1 MNQLN
6 VIEAL
11 LFYDTD
17 YNATDRDGNT
27 ALHHFVSHG
36 DKTAVARLLGYKD
49 FKVNARNRNGETALY
64 IACEKGLQD
73 IVGLLINSGANN
85 NSCGTRIAQIPK
97 SKILPDKHRSPF
109 YRRFNVV

>member
-27 ALHHFVSHG
+27 ALRHFVF
-36 DKTAVARLLGYKD
+36 ARLLGHKD
-49 FKVNARNRNGETALY
+49 FKVNARNRNGETAHY